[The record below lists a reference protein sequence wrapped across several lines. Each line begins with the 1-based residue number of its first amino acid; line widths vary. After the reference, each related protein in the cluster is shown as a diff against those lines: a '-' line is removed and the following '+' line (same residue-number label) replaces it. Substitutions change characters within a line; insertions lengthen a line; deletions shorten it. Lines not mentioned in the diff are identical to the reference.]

1 MEAGLEPRSLC
12 EHFSLQKEEG
22 SVKEVLYLAQ
32 GRCWGTQAGFMEE
45 RLPLPQPPTTGT
57 MIPLSLEAVKSE
69 VMAAVM

>member
-1 MEAGLEPRSLC
+1 MNPGLSVSTSCSRT
-12 EHFSLQKEEG
+12 KRG
-22 SVKEVLYLAQ
+22 VKEVLYLAQCLAQ